1 MNDVYVGC
9 IMYVDDIL
17 LLTASV
23 ISMQLMLD
31 LCCDYGKRHDIV
43 FNYKKSVCLRVG
55 CKSHQMLPEC
65 Y

>member
-31 LCCDYGKRHDIV
+31 LCCDYGKRHMIL
-43 FNYKKSVCLRVG
+43 FLTIRSLLFE
-55 CKSHQMLPEC
+55 SWL
-65 Y
+65 